1 MPLRKEIGSE
11 FDISTESLAEALCGK
26 VSIRSKKFFGNAVDI
41 VYLSNGRAAIKF
53 ILTHILR
60 KKQINRCWLPS
71 YLCEL
76 SIVQPFKELNLSY
89 EFYNVKE
96 GLQVDIRYL
105 SSRVKKGDL
114 ILVLDYFGFSPT
126 KEVINFLQEMKD
138 YGIPVLWDLTHSFL
152 TKNNW
157 HNEIASYS
165 AVSFRKWFGIPDGGV
180 AISNTDLFDKTLILE
195 KPFYGFT
202 YLRLLAAILKNFYLK
217 GIIQEKDFFRA
228 EFAKAEELADSFVNL
243 NPMSDLSKKFLN
255 SIDFTT
261 MINRRRKNFIFL
273 LSDIS
278 KVKGISP
285 LYANIEEGVCPL
297 GFPIIA
303 DRRDALR
310 EFLINNDMFCPIHW
324 TPFNEVPKRFTYA
337 HYLSNNILTIPCDQ
351 RYSSEDMGA
360 MCERISEFY
369 EGKYKL
375 R

>member
-11 FDISTESLAEALCGK
+11 FGIPIESLAEALCSK
-26 VSIRSKKFFGNAVDI
+26 EFIRSKRFFGNAADV
-41 VYLSNGRAAIKF
+41 VYLSNGRTAIKF

-60 KKQINRCWLPS
+60 KKQINKCWLPS

-96 GLQVDIRYL
+96 GLQVDVRYL

-114 ILVLDYFGFSPT
+114 ILVLDYFGFPPA
-126 KEVINFLQEMKD
+126 KEVINFLQEMKA
-138 YGIPVLWDLTHSFL
+138 YGIPILWDLTHSFL
-152 TKNNW
+152 TRNNW

-180 AISNTDLFDKTLILE
+180 AISNTDLFDKNLILE
-195 KPFYGFT
+195 EPFYGFT
-202 YLRLLAAILKNFYLK
+202 YLRLLAAISKNFYLK
-217 GIIQEKDFFRA
+217 GIIQEKNFFRA
-228 EFAKAEELADSFVNL
+228 EFAKAEELADSFINL
-243 NPMSDLSKKFLN
+243 NTMSDLSKRFLN
-255 SIDFTT
+255 SINFTAI
-261 MINRRRKNFIFL
+261 INKRRENFTFL
-273 LSDIS
+273 SSCVS
-278 KVKGISP
+278 KMKGISP
-285 LYANIEEGVCPL
+285 LYAGLENDVCPL

-303 DRRDALR
+303 DRRNALR
-310 EFLINNDMFCPIHW
+310 EFLINKDIFCPIHW
-324 TPFNEVPKRFTYA
+324 TLSNEVPKRFTYA

-360 MCERISEFY
+360 MCEKISEFY